1 MNLTSVTRYLVL
13 SLILVFSFQQGRTQ
27 PQLTKIKEWHVGNIT
42 TVSVDRIGNF
52 FIVQKKGSIKK
63 YDPNGKVIA
72 SLRKVNATLLEPWYH
87 PTIFIYNRSNQTY
100 LNYGRFFENVQILKL
115 LPEYA
120 IDPYLV
126 CPTHDNRLW
135 ILDKADYSLKKINPL
150 SRELLTEFPLPLEG
164 STPQF
169 TYLKEYQNIIFLQE
183 KNAIWII
190 NSSLGNVIEKIE
202 SKQLGNF
209 GFFGQEIYYLENNII
224 HFINLLTEDRYE
236 IKLEG
241 NTTFALVTDERVLT
255 VSPDNKI
262 SLYNYVP

>member
-1 MNLTSVTRYLVL
+1 M
-13 SLILVFSFQQGRTQ
+13 
-27 PQLTKIKEWHVGNIT
+27 
-42 TVSVDRIGNF
+42 
-52 FIVQKKGSIKK
+52 
-63 YDPNGKVIA
+63 
-72 SLRKVNATLLEPWYH
+72 
-87 PTIFIYNRSNQTY
+87 
-100 LNYGRFFENVQILKL
+100 
-115 LPEYA
+115 
-120 IDPYLV
+120 
-126 CPTHDNRLW
+126 
-135 ILDKADYSLKKINPL
+135 
-150 SRELLTEFPLPLEG
+150 
-164 STPQF
+164 
-169 TYLKEYQNIIFLQE
+169 IFLQE